1 MDRRLEPLIE
11 RGAGG
16 VRYFTYELFE
26 PFLNLTNAVTTRLGG
41 RSAAPFDS
49 LNMGFHVGDDPDSV
63 LENRAIVAQ
72 VLGFEPESLTVASQ
86 VHGAAVAAL
95 RLRDRGRG
103 SVDAADAIPGT
114 DAMITNETDVPL
126 AILVADCVAI
136 SLYDPVKNAIG
147 MVHAGWKG
155 TLARVAEAAVRRMTD
170 EYGSDPAEIVAGLS
184 PAIGPCH
191 YEIGSDVASS
201 YQSAFGE
208 DASRMIVTGSNGTL
222 RLDIWEANVHQLLR
236 AGVVGP
242 RIGASR
248 RCTACEPER
257 FYSYRRDGVRT
268 GRFCGVIMLHSSR
281 RRLYY

>member
-1 MDRRLEPLIE
+1 MDRRPEPLIE
-11 RGAGG
+11 RSAGD

-26 PFLNLTNAVTTRLGG
+26 PFLNLTNVVTTRAAG
-41 RSAAPFDS
+41 RSVAPFDS
-49 LNMGFHVGDDPDSV
+49 LNFGFHVGDDPDAV

-72 VLGFEPESLTVASQ
+72 LLGFEPEWLTVASQ
-86 VHGAAVAAL
+86 IHGAAVAAV
-95 RLRDRGRG
+95 RPRDRGRG

-136 SLYDPVKNAIG
+136 SLYDPVGNAIG

-155 TLARVAEAAVRRMTD
+155 TLARIVEAAVRRMKD
-170 EYGSDPAEIVAGLS
+170 EYGSDPGNIVAGLS

-191 YEIGSDVASS
+191 YEIGEDVAGS
-201 YQSAFGE
+201 YRSAFGE
-208 DASRMIVTGSNGTL
+208 DASRMIMAGPDGTL
-222 RLDIWEANVHQLLR
+222 RLDLWEANVHQLLR
-236 AGVVGP
+236 SGVP
-242 RIGASR
+242 EFRIGASR
-248 RCTACEPER
+248 RCTACAPEL